1 MHDIT
6 ASLRDQRIV
15 FAGTPEFAA
24 HHLQTLLDHHLQ
36 VVAVYC
42 QPDRPAGRGKN
53 LVAGPVKRLA
63 LDHGLPVYQPAS
75 LKTAAAAAELAAL
88 APDIVVVVAY
98 GLLLPQKILDIPH
111 LGCINVHASLLPHW
125 RGAAPIQRAIQAGDP
140 QTGVTIMRM
149 EAGLDT
155 GPMLLQAS
163 CPITATDTAGTLH
176 EKLAAVGADGLL
188 TALQQLADGTAK
200 PLPQDDSLATYAH
213 KINKDDARLDWH
225 QDARTL
231 ERCVRAFNPVPVA
244 FAILANEPVRIWAAT
259 ASDEISDQPPGTIL
273 AADTDGIK
281 IACARGALIIIELQ
295 LPGKKRLPVAAV
307 LNSRAAQF
315 RPGLIFQSQVK

>member
-6 ASLRDQRIV
+6 ASLRDLRIV

-24 HHLQTLLDHHLQ
+24 HHLQALLDHHLR

-42 QPDRPAGRGKN
+42 QPDRPTGRGKH
-53 LVAGPVKRLA
+53 LVAGPVKQLA
-63 LDHGLPVYQPAS
+63 LDRGLAVHQPAS
-75 LKTAAAAAELAAL
+75 LKTTSAEAELTAL

-98 GLLLPQKILDIPH
+98 GLLLPQKILDIPR

-176 EKLAAVGADGLL
+176 QKLAAVGAHELL
-188 TALQQLADGTAK
+188 IALQQIADGTAK
-200 PLPQDDSLATYAH
+200 ALPQDDGQATYAH
-213 KINKDDARLDWH
+213 KISKHDARLNWH

-231 ERCVRAFNPVPVA
+231 ERCVRAFNPVPIA

-273 AADTDGIK
+273 AAGTDGIK
-281 IACARGALIIIELQ
+281 TACARGTLIITELQ
-295 LPGKKRLPVAAV
+295 LPGKKRLPVGAV

-315 RPGLIFQSQVK
+315 RPGLIFQSRVN